1 MIRRPPR
8 STPLYSSAAS
18 DVYKRQEVV
27 SGLTV
32 SPAKILSI
40 HWYEDDTGFVTTD
53 QSNYVSFCAMDAQ
66 PNNVLVNNKHM
77 MSSVVKVPGTTVV
90 LAACSDCTIKEVNN
104 GAVNKK
110 MDVVGAPSQI
120 AITRNKRLFFV
131 GIGEAKLPGAV
142 KCYKYPLN
150 MGECTDIQA
159 HSKPIKKMR
168 VSCNDKYLFTGGK
181 DGCVIVYAINE
192 REKAH
197 GPRDTNLLYSDE
209 ILTDKQQVSYVES
222 KLEEVSARN
231 KDLISHKS
239 TEQDSTLTG
248 LLQDLE
254 SINSRIKQ
262 KQSEYEDAKSKHNT
276 ELIALNAEQDEKKK
290 KLLQAK
296 GNELDQL
303 KRKHLDKH
311 AKKSTEYSKKRI
323 ELDSKLKA
331 QEESKASIF
340 EANAKKLAEL
350 REEKDH
356 DIETEMA
363 NIKQKSK
370 ELESKITNQ
379 KNIMNQIMEDNKT
392 ELKLMASDHKIKQES
407 INDTLV
413 KQRGEQQVKANKA
426 DEFHRKSEELAR
438 DIKELMEMLDKAEK
452 EQHSLEDDIGVKNRV
467 LEDKGKDI
475 AKLEQ
480 EIYQHKKEAQK
491 LEKFKFVLDYKIK
504 ELKREMNPREQ
515 QIENLRKKTTDMD
528 KKLKIFN
535 KLNVFLKNRLKD
547 LQDQQREL
555 QKNITNNRERL
566 RKNAIYIKERIDAL
580 DSCTQFI
587 HDPEKLKQAV
597 ITRLEKY
604 KKEGEQ
610 ATKLPSTISHEFKS
624 QEEFMANSVKALEK
638 ELEASKKIRKDSNK
652 QIRSQNKL
660 LILEIQKLRGR
671 IGENK
676 RGGLPGAQRTFY
688 KSRKMDTSMIV
699 RPNRLEPNATEDFGD
714 DSDNSFQQL
723 DENKETIRI
732 LRDRLE
738 RLKREGDSLR
748 GVRQISA

>member
-1 MIRRPPR
+1 
-8 STPLYSSAAS
+8 
-18 DVYKRQEVV
+18 
-27 SGLTV
+27 
-32 SPAKILSI
+32 
-40 HWYEDDTGFVTTD
+40 
-53 QSNYVSFCAMDAQ
+53 
-66 PNNVLVNNKHM
+66 
-77 MSSVVKVPGTTVV
+77 
-90 LAACSDCTIKEVNN
+90 
-104 GAVNKK
+104 
-110 MDVVGAPSQI
+110 
-120 AITRNKRLFFV
+120 
-131 GIGEAKLPGAV
+131 
-142 KCYKYPLN
+142 
-150 MGECTDIQA
+150 
-159 HSKPIKKMR
+159 
-168 VSCNDKYLFTGGK
+168 
-181 DGCVIVYAINE
+181 
-192 REKAH
+192 
-197 GPRDTNLLYSDE
+197 
-209 ILTDKQQVSYVES
+209 
-222 KLEEVSARN
+222 
-231 KDLISHKS
+231 
-239 TEQDSTLTG
+239 
-248 LLQDLE
+248 
-254 SINSRIKQ
+254 
-262 KQSEYEDAKSKHNT
+262 
-276 ELIALNAEQDEKKK
+276 
-290 KLLQAK
+290 
-296 GNELDQL
+296 
-303 KRKHLDKH
+303 
-311 AKKSTEYSKKRI
+311 
-323 ELDSKLKA
+323 
-331 QEESKASIF
+331 
-340 EANAKKLAEL
+340 
-350 REEKDH
+350 
-356 DIETEMA
+356 MA